1 MRDWVVPVGLMV
13 LAAIIQLVTAFANGR
28 IKRLEQ
34 AVDTINRHHSDE
46 EDDTQEWRGQI
57 DVRLALIEQHL
68 QLPSHVRAARKRREI
83 P

>member
-1 MRDWVVPVGLMV
+1 MKDWVVPVGLMV
-13 LAAIIQLVTAFANGR
+13 LAAIIQLVAAFANGR
-28 IKRLEQ
+28 VKRLEQ

-57 DVRLALIEQHL
+57 DIRLALIEQHL
-68 QLPSHVRAARKRREI
+68 HLTPQVRTRKRREI